1 MKDIA
6 RMSDRIRHNIHEAR
20 EKIREAYELRDTDRA
35 EADWLRDMA
44 KAHLDFNTK
53 GHDIVTAL
61 IAEAEKSRASAP
73 ELPGMQAVYK
83 QRHAE
88 IVREAAEV
96 AAMIAG
102 YK

>member
-1 MKDIA
+1 MREIA

-44 KAHLDFNTK
+44 KAHLDFNAK
-53 GHDIVTAL
+53 GHDIVAAL

-88 IVREAAEV
+88 IARDAAEV
-96 AAMIAG
+96 AAMISG

>member
-1 MKDIA
+1 MKEIA
-6 RMSDRIRHNIHEAR
+6 RMSERIRHNIHEAK

-44 KAHLDFNTK
+44 KAHLDFNTR
-53 GHDIVTAL
+53 GHEIVTGL
-61 IAEAEKSRASAP
+61 ISEAAKNHANAP

-88 IVREAAEV
+88 IARESAEV
-96 AAMIAG
+96 AAMIVA